1 MGVVNVEQARI
12 EEGVDAVAV
21 VALEHVSADIRKEED
36 KDSSQ
41 NSTINVD
48 YIDESQ
54 VLMPAD
60 QCYHINK
67 DDFKVP
73 FACGAKNLG
82 EAFRRITEGAA
93 QEAPCGLLLKTIELK
108 GFPFVGP
115 GIFKFGDPAKRAKAD
130 PLIVTPLRGDA
141 NAVTISSEC
150 AYRKGYSYDSLISSS
165 VQSLLTPSTTLPI
178 SYAFIA
184 PVGPPVLFVYGYS
197 DQFTSVYKE

>member
-21 VALEHVSADIRKEED
+21 VALEHISADIRKEED
-36 KDSSQ
+36 KDSSH
-41 NSTINVD
+41 NSILAKILKAINVD

-73 FACGAKNLG
+73 FACGAKNLD
-82 EAFRRITEGAA
+82 EAFRRITESAA
-93 QEAPCGLLLKTIELK
+93 QENKNVVEAVNHMRTVTNVIKEASKTKNYNELFSCVRKIQAPCGLLLKTIELK

-115 GIFKFGDPAKRAKAD
+115 GIFKSGDPAKRAK
-130 PLIVTPLRGDA
+130 
-141 NAVTISSEC
+141 
-150 AYRKGYSYDSLISSS
+150 GYNFNLFH
-165 VQSLLTPSTTLPI
+165 LLKKFCI
-178 SYAFIA
+178 KIG
-184 PVGPPVLFVYGYS
+184 VDIEIIPPVC
-197 DQFTSVYKE
+197 